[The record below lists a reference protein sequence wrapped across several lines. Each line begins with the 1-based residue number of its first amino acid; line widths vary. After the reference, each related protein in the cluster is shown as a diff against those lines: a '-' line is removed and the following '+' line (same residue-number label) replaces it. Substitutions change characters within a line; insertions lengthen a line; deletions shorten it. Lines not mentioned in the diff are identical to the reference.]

1 MYLKTEHVKQQ
12 TAEAA
17 AGAVL
22 DSFSKAYCKPIDSQ
36 LQQEPLW
43 HMNNAELTWSILST
57 ELNYTEPKIQSPFK
71 TINNSPLIN
80 LMEYLGHEAQIK

>member
-17 AGAVL
+17 ARAVL
-22 DSFSKAYCKPIDSQ
+22 DTFRKAYCKPIDSQ

-57 ELNYTEPKIQSPFK
+57 EVNYTAPKSK
-71 TINNSPLIN
+71 VHSKL
-80 LMEYLGHEAQIK
+80 